1 MSIDEI
7 RERYSQAG
15 LSETALNPD
24 PILQFEQWLQ
34 EAAAAGVFEP
44 GAACLASASRQGEP
58 SARMVLLKGVDSR
71 GFIFFTNYESPK
83 AQDLAENPQACPG
96 GGLGGAGPPG
106 PHLRKRRAN
115 LQGAIGPLLRD
126 PAGRQPAQRL
136 GLSPERGDRQPP
148 GAGRADAALTR
159 PDSATVTITLPPFWG
174 GYLPLSHPDRILAGP
189 PRPPERPASLPP
201 PGGSPVGRG
210 ETCALSHSGRLEV

>member
-44 GAACLASASRQGEP
+44 GAACLATASRQGEP
-58 SARMVLLKGVDSR
+58 SARMVLLKGVEER

-83 AQDLAENPQACPG
+83 ARDLAENPQAALVVSWVELARQVRISG
-96 GGLGGAGPPG
+96 SVERISREQSA
-106 PHLRKRRAN
+106 RYFETR
-115 LQGAIGPLLRD
+115 
-126 PAGRQPAQRL
+126 PAGSRLSAWASHQSEVIDSRQVLEERMQRL
-136 GLSPERGDRQPP
+136 RTRFGDGEIP
-148 GAGRADAALTR
+148 
-159 PDSATVTITLPPFWG
+159 LPPFWG
-174 GYLPLSHPDRILAGP
+174 GYCLSPTRIEFWQGRPDRLNDRLRYRRQAEAQWVLERLAP
-189 PRPPERPASLPP
+189 
-201 PGGSPVGRG
+201 
-210 ETCALSHSGRLEV
+210 